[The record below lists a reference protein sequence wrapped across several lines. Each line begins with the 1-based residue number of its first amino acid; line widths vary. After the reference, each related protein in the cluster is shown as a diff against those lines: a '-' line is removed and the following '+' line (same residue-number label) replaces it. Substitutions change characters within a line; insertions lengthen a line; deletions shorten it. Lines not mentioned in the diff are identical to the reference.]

1 MINGFSEFKY
11 ETRLQNR
18 INHTRNKKAE
28 KWLNK
33 GI

>member
-1 MINGFSEFKY
+1 MINGFSELKY
-11 ETRLQNR
+11 EILKIG

-28 KWLNK
+28 RWFNR

>member
-11 ETRLQNR
+11 ETKLKKIR

-28 KWLNK
+28 R
-33 GI
+33 